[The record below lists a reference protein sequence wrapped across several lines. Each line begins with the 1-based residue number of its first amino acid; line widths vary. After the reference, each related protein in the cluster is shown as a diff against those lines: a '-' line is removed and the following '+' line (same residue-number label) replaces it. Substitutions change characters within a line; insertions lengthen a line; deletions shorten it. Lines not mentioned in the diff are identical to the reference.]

1 VITLSNYINN
11 LDSAIIKLRSKCK
24 KDASKKLLPQEKEAL
39 IVSIGMVA
47 IPVIMAGITLLMN

>member
-1 VITLSNYINN
+1 MSNYINN

-47 IPVIMAGITLLMN
+47 IPIIMAGITLLVN